1 MSGHWKS
8 CYHFVRLR
16 READSMFHGL
26 AIQHPIFQTEYSVI
40 EEIRE
45 MEMKQFGLTLY
56 SQLNDSQR
64 ISITEY

>member
-1 MSGHWKS
+1 
-8 CYHFVRLR
+8 
-16 READSMFHGL
+16 MFHGL